1 MKTAQ
6 SKLVLPAIIMAMI
19 FTAFALA
26 LVFENNTKVALG
38 STIMG
43 NDYLS
48 TTTAASTAYGTT
60 ITGDALIKT
69 GSGSFGGFIVTGA
82 TAGIVNFYDAT
93 TTDVTKRTGNKATS
107 SILIT
112 SLPASLAAGDYTG
125 YDVTFSTGLYI
136 DLVSGTMPTTTVKFR
151 N

>member
-6 SKLVLPAIIMAMI
+6 SKFVLPAIIMAMVM
-19 FTAFALA
+19 TAF
-26 LVFENNTKVALG
+26 VFAFVYENKPNVAFG

-69 GSGSFGGFIVTGA
+69 GSGSFGGFIITGA
-82 TAGIVNFYDAT
+82 ATGIVNFYDAT
-93 TTDVTKRTGNKATS
+93 TTDITKRTGNKATS
-107 SILIT
+107 TILIT

-136 DLVSGTMPTTTVKFR
+136 DLVSGNMPTTTVKFR